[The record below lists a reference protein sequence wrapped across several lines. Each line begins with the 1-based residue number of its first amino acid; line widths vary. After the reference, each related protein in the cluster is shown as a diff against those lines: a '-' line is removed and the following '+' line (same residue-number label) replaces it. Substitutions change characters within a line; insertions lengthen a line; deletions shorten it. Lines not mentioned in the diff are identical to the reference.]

1 MAFRLN
7 QGGEAVRAGAEAEP
21 GKKEDLKPGEEV
33 FRANNKGRRFQEK
46 KGSVFPVKKK
56 LIKTMMVECL
66 VESLSSVSISPEASL
81 SSKMGGSS
89 KMSTTP
95 SKASKGKKSVE
106 IFPDP

>member
-7 QGGEAVRAGAEAEP
+7 QGGEAVWAEAEP
-21 GKKEDLKPGEEV
+21 GKKEDLESRKEV
-33 FRANNKGRRFQEK
+33 SGPWFQKK

-56 LIKTMMVECL
+56 LVKTMMVERIAKF
-66 VESLSSVSISPEASL
+66 LSSFSISPEASL
-81 SSKMGGSS
+81 SSRVGRSS

-95 SKASKGKKSVE
+95 SKSSKGKKSVE